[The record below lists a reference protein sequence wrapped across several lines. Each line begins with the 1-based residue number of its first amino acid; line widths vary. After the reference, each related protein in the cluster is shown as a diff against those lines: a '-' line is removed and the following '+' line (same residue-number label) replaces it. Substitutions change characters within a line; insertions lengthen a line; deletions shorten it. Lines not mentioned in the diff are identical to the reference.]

1 MNNFTVD
8 CTARNELQ
16 KRVGRTHLRQRLG
29 IEDDREARVF
39 GQGLNFFNVE
49 NWYSAHALIRTI
61 LKLCLIYKRAKRN
74 ALTIEIRHN
83 DIRIEGLPNAFDG
96 FTLLHISDLHLDMNA
111 DIPHALIERVRTVDY
126 DISVLTGDFRAAT
139 YGPYQP
145 ALDALEG
152 VRVHLKGPVYG
163 ILGNHDSIRMV
174 PRLEA
179 MGIRMLLNESQ
190 VLERGGETI
199 YLSGIDDPHYYR
211 ADNLEKACESIPS
224 GAIAILLSHS
234 PEMYKHAGHA
244 GFSAM
249 LCGHTHGGQICLPG
263 GYPIIINARCPRRL
277 CAGAWTYQGMHGYT
291 SVGSGPS
298 MVDVRLNCPPEIT
311 LHRLRAA

>member
-1 MNNFTVD
+1 MAD
-8 CTARNELQ
+8 AESELQ
-16 KRVGRTHLRQRLG
+16 ERVSRAHLRQRLG
-29 IEDDREARVF
+29 IENDRETRVF
-39 GQGLNFFNVE
+39 GQGLNFFHVE
-49 NWYSAHALIRTI
+49 NWYSAHALIQII
-61 LKLCLIYKRAKRN
+61 LRLCLIYNRARRN
-74 ALTIEIRHN
+74 ALAIEIRHN
-83 DIRIEGLPNAFDG
+83 EIRIEGLPTAFDG
-96 FTLLHISDLHLDMNA
+96 FTLLHISDLHLDMNS
-111 DIPHALIERVRTVDY
+111 DIPHALIERIRTVDY
-126 DISVLTGDFRAAT
+126 DISVLTGDFRAKT

-145 ALDALEG
+145 ALDAMER
-152 VRVHLKGPVYG
+152 VRTHLKDPVYG

-179 MGIRMLLNESQ
+179 MGIRMLLNESLA
-190 VLERGGETI
+190 LERGGETI

-224 GAIAILLSHS
+224 DAIAILLSHS
-234 PEMYKHAGHA
+234 PEIYKQAGHV

-263 GYPIIINARCPRRL
+263 GYPIITNARCPRRL
-277 CAGAWTYQGMHGYT
+277 CAGAWTYQRMHGYT

-311 LHRLRAA
+311 LHRLRTA